1 MAYSSQPMNSLD
13 IVGLKE
19 IADRLN
25 VKQQTAAAWKHRG
38 LLPEPEGTV
47 SGMPAWRWSTIAYWA
62 ANTGRAGAVA
72 EFTADTAPA
81 WRVMDG
87 AEVQIPAGIVVRQTS
102 PPFPLQLRNGIV
114 VNRIRFLAIDGQW
127 YELSHD
133 DYLRGTGEASP
144 DNVVKA
150 LLAGAAALI
159 GIIVV
164 SEATKGRPSV

>member
-1 MAYSSQPMNSLD
+1 MDSLD

-19 IADRLN
+19 IAERLS

-62 ANTGRAGAVA
+62 ASTGRAGAVA
-72 EFTADTAPA
+72 EFTADASA

-87 AEVQIPAGIVVRQTS
+87 AEVRIPAGIVVRQTS
-102 PPFPLQLRNGIV
+102 PPFPLQLPNGVV
-114 VNRIRFLAIDGQW
+114 VNRIRFLATDGQW
-127 YELSHD
+127 YELPHD

-150 LLAGAAALI
+150 LLAGAVALI

-164 SEATKGRPSV
+164 SEATKGRPPV